1 MTMLSHDDSSGDGA
15 PDSPPMKE
23 IAVGSAN
30 PAKIEAVRA
39 AIAGVWPEAA
49 VDGVAVSS
57 GVSAMPTSDEECLA
71 GARNRA
77 VAALRAA
84 GADLGVGLEGG
95 VSGTPGGLM
104 LVGWVVV
111 LDVNGAEGV
120 SSTARLPLPALI
132 AERVLAG
139 EELGPV
145 MDDILG
151 VEKSNHRGGAIGALT
166 AGLVPRADAFAMAV
180 VYALSPFVAPEFY
193 GE

>member
-1 MTMLSHDDSSGDGA
+1 MTTPSPADA
-15 PDSPPMKE
+15 PDVRPMKE

-39 AIAGVWPEAA
+39 AVAGVWPEAT
-49 VDGVAVSS
+49 VRGVSVSS
-57 GVSAMPTSDEECLA
+57 GVSAMPTGDEECLA

-77 VAALRAA
+77 RAAREAA
-84 GADLGVGLEGG
+84 GADLGVGMEGG
-95 VSGTPGGLM
+95 VAHTTAGLM
-104 LVGWVVV
+104 LLGWVAVV
-111 LDVNGAEGV
+111 DGNGVEGV
-120 SSTARLPLPALI
+120 SSTARLPLPAPI

-180 VYALSPFVAPEFY
+180 LYALSPFIAPDFY
-193 GE
+193 AE

>member
-1 MTMLSHDDSSGDGA
+1 MPAGA
-15 PDSPPMKE
+15 KASELCPMRE

-30 PAKIEAVRA
+30 PAKIDAVGA
-39 AIAGVWPEAA
+39 AISGIWPEAT
-49 VDGVAVSS
+49 VRGVPVPS

-77 VAALRAA
+77 RAA
-84 GADLGVGLEGG
+84 RAVANADFGVGLEGG
-95 VSGTPGGLM
+95 VSQTPAGLM
-104 LVGWVVV
+104 LVGWVAVV
-111 LDVNGAEGV
+111 DADGAEGV
-120 SSTARLPLPALI
+120 SSTARLPLPAPI

-151 VEKSNHRGGAIGALT
+151 VERSNYRGGAIGALT

-193 GE
+193 PD

>member
-1 MTMLSHDDSSGDGA
+1 MDAFSNAGD
-15 PDSPPMKE
+15 PDGPKIKE

-30 PAKIEAVRA
+30 PAKIGAVRA
-39 AIAGVWPEAA
+39 AVAGVWPEAA
-49 VDGVAVSS
+49 VRGVPVPSS
-57 GVSAMPTSDEECLA
+57 VSAMPTSDEECLA

-77 VAALRAA
+77 RAAREEA

-95 VSGTPGGLM
+95 VSRTPAGLM

-111 LDVNGAEGV
+111 VDGHGAEGV
-120 SSTARLPLPALI
+120 SSTARLPLPAPI

-193 GE
+193 DE